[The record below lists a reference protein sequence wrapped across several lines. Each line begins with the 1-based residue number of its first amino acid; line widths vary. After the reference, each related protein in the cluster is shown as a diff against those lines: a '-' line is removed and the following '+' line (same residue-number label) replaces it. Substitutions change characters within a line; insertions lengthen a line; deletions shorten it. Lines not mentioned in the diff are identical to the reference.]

1 MAFCQGPDCTDHL
14 LIMLRQVTS
23 FSFYIPTRFLMIIPI
38 VYTLAQAYARDMWG
52 AKIMIV
58 GHALGEAVVVA
69 MFIILNL
76 KKSLPGSMIAYIETS
91 QMSYLV
97 VTLCALL
104 VVSHRFAAKYR
115 ESEALR
121 YELSVM
127 NRELDQRVEERTRQ
141 LVDEQQRR
149 RNLMLN
155 VIHDIR
161 SPIFI
166 MRVYLAQLHTNPEDE
181 VLLKVMNRKID
192 GLQRLVEDLFM
203 SSKLED
209 EGIFFEEERVCFS
222 RFMDEIVE
230 ENETEAKRRKI
241 EWKYLCETEHAIVAC
256 IIILVQTQLEAELQS
271 MNVYYHSYQ
280 TDSATASGPAFS
292 VAADPTESD
301 AVITTSLSFAGK
313 VADAYAFCGKACPP
327 HTITLS
333 SMGSLSERNDVT
345 QIELNWKR
353 AAKLACM
360 MVLGETAPARRL
372 LQPYTRPV
380 FVPAA
385 IPAKK
390 TEINVLMLEG
400 PETRAMMKLIP
411 DFTRST
417 GISVRFMVYPYD
429 ELHETIRSMESFG
442 FFDVIRMDVAWLE
455 SLYDGRLVGFD
466 PADPAAASILEPMLE
481 AVREPFSLVDGT
493 VRAFPFTP
501 NLQLLFYRRDLFED
515 SKVRRSFYELNRSN
529 LSVPTDYEEYR
540 KLLGFFS
547 RINNPSSPVEYGASV
562 VSGNN
567 TAIVCEFMPILS
579 SLGGRLF
586 DGKGRPC
593 VDTPQAVESLKM
605 YLDIQRNSYQV
616 PSGGWWRASVDSF
629 THGDTAMMNMFIN
642 HVSGIT
648 DLRKSRIAGRIG
660 FSAIPGGKPLLGGGV
675 LGIAEHSTKKEA
687 AMEFIRW
694 ACSDHIS
701 IPFTLLGG
709 ISPCRSVYQSE
720 ELLELYPWLSIVPDN
735 HLKAVSRHMPKGI
748 DEYRVESVL
757 GRAIKNAIFGICSPE
772 EALRHAQHILEGM
785 TAK

>member
-1 MAFCQGPDCTDHL
+1 MVTIKEIAKRAGVSHGTVSNVLNGRGNVSMKKILLVEQAARELGYSIDERSKQLHQGFERSIAVVLPQ
-14 LIMLRQVTS
+14 LRDPRYGVIYSAILQCLQEMDYRCSLYLTND
-23 FSFYIPTRFLMIIPI
+23 IP
-38 VYTLAQAYARDMWG
+38 AQEES
-52 AKIMIV
+52 I
-58 GHALGEAVVVA
+58 LGEIAGRRLQGVILVTCQPAGSEARELLRKSQVSIVA
-69 MFIILNL
+69 LEREAADI
-76 KKSLPGSMIAYIETS
+76 PGYVGFDFAAIRER
-91 QMSYLV
+91 
-97 VTLCALL
+97 
-104 VVSHRFAAKYR
+104 VVSDIQAHQCRHVSIITGLLSHSF
-115 ESEALR
+115 ESAF
-121 YELSVM
+121 LS
-127 NRELDQRVEERTRQ
+127 
-141 LVDEQQRR
+141 
-149 RNLMLN
+149 
-155 VIHDIR
+155 
-161 SPIFI
+161 
-166 MRVYLAQLHTNPEDE
+166 
-181 VLLKVMNRKID
+181 
-192 GLQRLVEDLFM
+192 
-203 SSKLED
+203 
-209 EGIFFEEERVCFS
+209 
-222 RFMDEIVE
+222 
-230 ENETEAKRRKI
+230 
-241 EWKYLCETEHAIVAC
+241 
-256 IIILVQTQLEAELQS
+256 QLEAELQS

-333 SMGSLSERNDVT
+333 PMGSLSERNDVT

-372 LQPYTRPV
+372 LQPYTRPI

-466 PADPAAASILEPMLE
+466 PADPTAASILDPMLE
-481 AVREPFSLVDGT
+481 AVREPFSLVNGT
-493 VRAFPFTP
+493 IHAFPFTP
-501 NLQLLFYRRDLFED
+501 NLQLQFYRRDLFED

-540 KLLGFFS
+540 KLLRFFS

-675 LGIAEHSTKKEA
+675 LGVAEHSTKKEA

-709 ISPCRSVYQSE
+709 ISPCKSVYQSE
-720 ELLELYPWLSIVPDN
+720 ELLELYPWLSIVPEN
-735 HLKAVSRHMPKGI
+735 HLKAVSRHMPIGI
-748 DEYRVESVL
+748 DEYRVESIL

-772 EALRHAQHILEGM
+772 EALQHAQHILEGM